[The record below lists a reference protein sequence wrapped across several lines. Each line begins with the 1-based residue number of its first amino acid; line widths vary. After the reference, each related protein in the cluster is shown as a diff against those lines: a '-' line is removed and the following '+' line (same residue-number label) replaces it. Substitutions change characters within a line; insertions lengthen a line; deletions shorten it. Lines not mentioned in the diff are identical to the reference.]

1 MNINKA
7 KRQNDFSMIQ
17 TAKRI
22 ANVEEYYFS
31 RKLAEVRGLDSPELR
46 VINLGIGSPDQ
57 APASSTVEAL
67 ISSSKNPANHG
78 YQNYKGIP
86 QLRKG
91 ISEFYQRT
99 YGVAIDS
106 ETMILPLMG
115 SKEGIMHISM
125 AFVNEGDEVLI
136 PNPGYPTY
144 SSVANLVGARLR
156 PYALREDSNWGID
169 IEALRKSDLS
179 KVKLMWI
186 NFPHMP
192 TGRTASHEELKEL
205 VDLAR
210 DNQFLIVNDNPY
222 SLILNDEPVSLLCI
236 EGASE
241 VALELNSLSK
251 SHNMAGWRIG
261 WVTGRKEYIEA
272 VLKVKSN
279 MDSGMFLGLQHAA
292 VEALKSGEAWF
303 TELNKVYAAR
313 KKVASQ
319 LLERL
324 GCTFSK
330 KQSGLFVWAKA
341 PHHIVDVEKWIDEIL
356 YGTKVFITPGFIF
369 GDAGRRYIRISLCC
383 TEQMLQEALT
393 RINKFMSSDNGK
405 LKSNVDLNTH
415 AQQ

>member
-1 MNINKA
+1 
-7 KRQNDFSMIQ
+7 MIQ

-31 RKLAEVRGLDSPELR
+31 RKLAEVRSLDSPELR

-57 APASSTVEAL
+57 APSAASIDAL
-67 ISSSKNPANHG
+67 ITSAKNPANHG

-86 QLRKG
+86 GLRKG
-91 ISEFYQRT
+91 IAELYQRI
-99 YGVAIDS
+99 YSVGLDP

-144 SSVANLVGARLR
+144 SSVANLVGATLR
-156 PYALREDSNWGID
+156 PYALREDLNWGID
-169 IEALRKSDLS
+169 IDALSKTDLS

-192 TGRTASHEELKEL
+192 TGRTASREELKAL

-210 DNQFLIVNDNPY
+210 KHRFLIVNDNPY
-222 SLILNDEPVSLLCI
+222 SLILNDEPVSLLSI
-236 EGASE
+236 EGADE

-261 WVTGRKEYIEA
+261 WVAGRKEYIDA

-292 VEALKSGEAWF
+292 VEALKSGDEWF
-303 TELNKVYAAR
+303 VALNQVYAAR
-313 KKVASQ
+313 KKVACK

-324 GCTFSK
+324 GCTFSQ

-341 PHHIVDVEKWIDEIL
+341 PDYISDVEKWIDEIL
-356 YGTKVFITPGFIF
+356 YGTRVFITPGFIF
-369 GDAGRRYIRISLCC
+369 GDGGRRYIRVSLCC
-383 TEQMLQEALT
+383 TEQMLEEALT
-393 RINKFMSSDNGK
+393 RIDQF
-405 LKSNVDLNTH
+405 LKARADKAEKPKATLNTN
-415 AQQ
+415 A

>member
-1 MNINKA
+1 
-7 KRQNDFSMIQ
+7 MIQ

-22 ANVEEYYFS
+22 SNVEEYYFS
-31 RKLAEVRGLDSPELR
+31 RKLAEVRALDTGDQR

-57 APASSTVEAL
+57 APASNAIDAL
-67 ISSSKNPANHG
+67 IASAKNPANHG

-86 QLRKG
+86 AFRKA
-91 ISEFYQRT
+91 IADFNKRV
-99 YGVAIDS
+99 YGTNLDP

-144 SSVANLVGARLR
+144 SSVSSLVGATLR
-156 PYALREDSNWGID
+156 PYDLREALNWGID
-169 IEALRKSDLS
+169 VDALRQSDLS

-192 TGRTASHEELKEL
+192 TGRTASRDELKAL

-210 DNQFLIVNDNPY
+210 ENQFLIVNDNPY
-222 SLILNDEPVSLLCI
+222 SLILNDAPASLLSVP
-236 EGASE
+236 GAEE

-251 SHNMAGWRIG
+251 SHNMAGWRLG
-261 WVTGRKEYIEA
+261 WVAGKKEYVDA

-292 VEALKSGEAWF
+292 IEALNSNGDEWF
-303 TELNKVYAAR
+303 SNLNAMYSAR
-313 KKVASQ
+313 KNVATAI
-319 LLERL
+319 LEEL
-324 GCTFSK
+324 GCTYAPR
-330 KQSGLFVWAKA
+330 QSGLFVWAKA
-341 PHHIVDVEKWIDEIL
+341 PDAVSDVEKWIDEIL

-369 GDAGRRYIRISLCC
+369 GEAGRRFIRISLCC
-383 TEQMLQEALT
+383 TAEKLEEALV
-393 RINKFMSSDNGK
+393 RIRGFKRGQSVKDDRQKTMNATK
-405 LKSNVDLNTH
+405 
-415 AQQ
+415 